1 MTGTY
6 DAAERA
12 LTNGDGVV
20 LTNAVASDTDLT
32 IGRQTDND
40 GIDGVTTLDLS
51 GTITGAD
58 GSTYAVAHLDD
69 LAFYYCEGITSV
81 TLPAGLTSISAVA
94 GPLLTMALISFVGA
108 AALHRDHR

>member
-6 DAAERA
+6 DAAERT

-20 LTNAVASDTDLT
+20 LTNVVASGTDLT

-69 LAFYYCEGITSV
+69 FAFYYCEGITSV

-94 GPLLTMALISFVGA
+94 GPLPTMALISFVGA